1 MKLSLLVSFYILLNT
16 IIFASSSSRYLEF
29 DYESSTFGINENENN
44 YEVEIR
50 KGTNYCIKA
59 PCNQNVLDKIKITN
73 KEDMD
78 NLKIVFDDILSKENI
93 NITTYNDL
101 TSKQKEIIKNVFD
114 RNNIFYTIIN
124 DLNQHNKQYDKRGY
138 YYDEDEKQYRT
149 FITIAMGEK
158 PNGGYSIDVAK
169 IEMNEEGVTI
179 YVNENKPEEGAIT
192 TSVMTYPVVQIK
204 FNFISNRITIVNN
217 ETGEKFP
224 LLEDPFVR
232 ISSSFLNAGHFLL
245 ILIIFIF

>member
-16 IIFASSSSRYLEF
+16 IVFTFSSSRHLEF
-29 DYESSTFGINENENN
+29 DYESSTFGIDENENN

-50 KGTNYCIKA
+50 KGTIYCYKA
-59 PCNQNVLDKIKITN
+59 PCNQKVLDKITITD

-78 NLKIVFDDILSKENI
+78 NLKIVFDDILSEENR
-93 NITTYNDL
+93 NIKTYNDL
-101 TSKQKEIIKNVFD
+101 PSKQKEIIKNVFD

-124 DLNQHNKQYDKRGY
+124 DLDQHNKQYDKRGY

-158 PNGGYSIDVAK
+158 SNGGYSIDVEK

-192 TSVMTYPVVQIK
+192 TSDMTYPVVRIK

-232 ISSSFLNAGHFLL
+232 ISGSFLNVGYFLL
-245 ILIIFIF
+245 ILIVFIF

>member
-16 IIFASSSSRYLEF
+16 IVFTFSSSRHLEF
-29 DYESSTFGINENENN
+29 DYESSTFGIDENENN

-50 KGTNYCIKA
+50 KGTIYCYKA
-59 PCNQNVLDKIKITN
+59 PCNQKVLDKITITD

-78 NLKIVFDDILSKENI
+78 NLKIVFDDILSEENR
-93 NITTYNDL
+93 NIKTYNDL
-101 TSKQKEIIKNVFD
+101 PSKQKEIIKNVFD

-124 DLNQHNKQYDKRGY
+124 DLDQHNSQYNKRGY

-158 PNGGYSIDVAK
+158 SNGGYSIDVEK

-192 TSVMTYPVVQIK
+192 TSDMTYPVVRIK

-232 ISSSFLNAGHFLL
+232 ISGSFLNVGYFLL
-245 ILIIFIF
+245 ILIVFIF

>member
-16 IIFASSSSRYLEF
+16 IIFASSFSRYLEF
-29 DYESSTFGINENENN
+29 DYESSTFVISENENN

-50 KGTNYCIKA
+50 KGTIFCFKA
-59 PCNQNVLDKIKITN
+59 PCNQNVLDTITITD

-78 NLKIVFDDILSKENI
+78 NLKIVLDDILSKENI
-93 NITTYNDL
+93 NIKTYNDL
-101 TSKQKEIIKNVFD
+101 TSEQKEIIKNVFD

-124 DLNQHNKQYDKRGY
+124 DLDQHNKQYDKRGY

-158 PNGGYSIDVAK
+158 PNGGYTIDVEK

-179 YVNENKPEEGAIT
+179 YVNENKPEEGAIV
-192 TSVMTYPVVQIK
+192 TSIMTYPVVQIK
-204 FNFISNRITIVNN
+204 FNFISNRTTTVNN
-217 ETGEKFP
+217 ETGEEFP
-224 LLEDPFVR
+224 HLEDKFVI
-232 ISSSFLNAGHFLL
+232 ISGSFLNMGHFLL
-245 ILIIFIF
+245 FLIVFIF

>member
-1 MKLSLLVSFYILLNT
+1 
-16 IIFASSSSRYLEF
+16 
-29 DYESSTFGINENENN
+29 
-44 YEVEIR
+44 
-50 KGTNYCIKA
+50 
-59 PCNQNVLDKIKITN
+59 
-73 KEDMD
+73 
-78 NLKIVFDDILSKENI
+78 
-93 NITTYNDL
+93 
-101 TSKQKEIIKNVFD
+101 
-114 RNNIFYTIIN
+114 
-124 DLNQHNKQYDKRGY
+124 
-138 YYDEDEKQYRT
+138 
-149 FITIAMGEK
+149 MGEK

-224 LLEDPFVR
+224 LLGDPFVR

-245 ILIIFIF
+245 ILIIFIL